1 MMGKRQEFF
10 GNYSRI
16 DIKNRLFWTEKWL
29 NLTNM
34 NCLLTIAEKSAIL
47 TMYSMYKE
55 RELWSLKR

>member
-1 MMGKRQEFF
+1 MGKRQEFF

-16 DIKNRLFWTEKWL
+16 DIKNRLFWAEKWL

-34 NCLLTIAEKSAIL
+34 NCLLTIAKKSAIL